1 MQAYSATFPPV
12 LSRSA
17 HPQRTPP
24 VRTHAHTHS
33 ATSVLTPPA
42 HPLEL
47 TREHVPDPCLTPRA
61 RTHCPC
67 STSVK
72 KRFYPCKTE
81 HLQRSPLLSIGFNN
95 FFYRGR
101 ATFFETFFG
110 NFSAVSQKST
120 PVKCSV
126 LPLLCY
132 TGFRSSQG
140 LSTNTL
146 TTGVE
151 QSR

>member
-1 MQAYSATFPPV
+1 MHKLRHYYPCFVVFPTT
-12 LSRSA
+12 R
-17 HPQRTPP
+17 PP
-24 VRTHAHTHS
+24 LFL
-33 ATSVLTPPA
+33 TSHNFKIFLFGF
-42 HPLEL
+42 
-47 TREHVPDPCLTPRA
+47 
-61 RTHCPC
+61 C
-67 STSVK
+67 STSVIP
-72 KRFYPCKTE
+72 RIRLCSTTIPPLLEFFLYPCKTE

-101 ATFFETFFG
+101 ATFFETFFS

-146 TTGVE
+146 TTGVK